1 MRKITALLLA
11 LAAVGAT
18 AQTAA
23 ADTHADFQ
31 VIPYGASKIFKCITD
46 QQVGV
51 LGQYDA
57 WGYYI
62 DGCTVELY
70 CPPSN
75 TTTTCVAW
83 EASTISTESTRGQRV
98 TQNARLRVINPMTGD
113 VVWFRDQSCSGINS
127 CSNSDAVRIQ
137 TGQKAS
143 VQCNGVR
150 ENAMVNNR
158 AYNTCEIRMDYEG

>member
-83 EASTISTESTRGQRV
+83 RRRPSPPRARGAS
-98 TQNARLRVINPMTGD
+98 A
-113 VVWFRDQSCSGINS
+113 
-127 CSNSDAVRIQ
+127 
-137 TGQKAS
+137 
-143 VQCNGVR
+143 
-150 ENAMVNNR
+150 
-158 AYNTCEIRMDYEG
+158 